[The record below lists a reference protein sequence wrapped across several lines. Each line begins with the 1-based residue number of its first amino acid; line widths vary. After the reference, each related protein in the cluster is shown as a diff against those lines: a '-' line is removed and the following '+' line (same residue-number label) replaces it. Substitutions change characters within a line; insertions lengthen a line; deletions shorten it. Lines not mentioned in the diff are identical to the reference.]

1 MLNAED
7 SAILFASYAL
17 GPYCLIRAKRSRNF
31 QYIHIY
37 IIYRE
42 VAMAAAL
49 TMVMMETMKVLVV
62 VELVMVAMA
71 MVMTVVVATMAA
83 KLISVMNMMTSTMV
97 WLSQRLQ

>member
-1 MLNAED
+1 
-7 SAILFASYAL
+7 
-17 GPYCLIRAKRSRNF
+17 
-31 QYIHIY
+31 
-37 IIYRE
+37 
-42 VAMAAAL
+42 MAAAL